1 MKRVFIVH
9 GYGATAANHWF
20 GWLQGQALARGA
32 EAVALTLPD
41 SENPDFAAWQQG
53 LHEAIGMPQADDI
66 FVGHSLGCISLLHY
80 LTAMSPAR
88 IGGLVLVSGFVDKL
102 PGFAAIGD
110 FSMDGFIAKARVDV
124 ARVAAMTADITCVI
138 SENDHVVPAA
148 LSRGLA
154 ERLHARMVSVAQGG
168 HFLGR
173 EGFHELPQAWQAVA
187 ALL

>member
-20 GWLQGQALARGA
+20 TWLQDQACASGAAALA
-32 EAVALTLPD
+32 LSLPD
-41 SENPDFAAWQQG
+41 NENPDFAAWQQG
-53 LHEAIGMPQADDI
+53 LYDAIGMPQTDDI

-88 IGGLVLVSGFVDKL
+88 IGGLVLVSGFVNKL
-102 PGFAAIGD
+102 PGWAAINAFD
-110 FSMDGFIAKARVDV
+110 MDGFINEARVDLP
-124 ARVAAMTADITCVI
+124 RIAAMAGEITCVI

-154 ERLHARMVSVAQGG
+154 EKLQARVISVAQGG

-173 EGFHELPQAWQAVA
+173 EGFTELPQAWQAVER
-187 ALL
+187 LL